1 MSRIDADTRV
11 HKPEHVAHNRMGEES
26 VLLNLRTGEYHG
38 LNPTATT
45 MFERLL
51 EHGRPGPAA
60 AAVAEDFEASPDEV
74 LSDVLELCAGLVD
87 RGLIETVDPP
97 A

>member
-1 MSRIDADTRV
+1 MSDIDPQTPLRV
-11 HKPEHVAHNRMGEES
+11 PDHVTHRPMGDES
-26 VLLNLRTGEYHG
+26 VLLNLRSGQYHG
-38 LNPTATT
+38 LNPTARS

-60 AAVAEDFEASPDEV
+60 EAVAADFGAPADEV
-74 LSDVLELCAGLVD
+74 LADLMELCAGLLE
-87 RGLIETVDPP
+87 RGLVERAEPG